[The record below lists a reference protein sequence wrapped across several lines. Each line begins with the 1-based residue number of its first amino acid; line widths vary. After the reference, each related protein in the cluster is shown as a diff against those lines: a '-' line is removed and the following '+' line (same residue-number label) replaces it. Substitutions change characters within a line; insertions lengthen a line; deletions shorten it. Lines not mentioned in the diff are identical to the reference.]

1 MFKKLYFNNEERQ
14 NNTVVQTFFPIILEI
29 KPKKIFKS
37 IHVIWKYIFKTW
49 EANLVLL
56 PSKTTTTSSSLFLKS
71 WSEISECGRPL
82 SPMLG
87 EGQLHSLRS
96 NQSSVPSLLYY
107 LESCI
112 FTCHVPSLST
122 PASMMTDSLTRGST
136 TKDISPDSLV
146 GITESKKTEPLWE
159 FGCVTLR
166 LTGTWFSR

>member
-56 PSKTTTTSSSLFLKS
+56 PSKTTTTSSSLSLKS

-87 EGQLHSLRS
+87 EGHCTASALIRALYPVSYTTWKAASLHA
-96 NQSSVPSLLYY
+96 
-107 LESCI
+107 
-112 FTCHVPSLST
+112 TC
-122 PASMMTDSLTRGST
+122 PASAHR
-136 TKDISPDSLV
+136 PA
-146 GITESKKTEPLWE
+146 
-159 FGCVTLR
+159 
-166 LTGTWFSR
+166 